1 MISLI
6 GKNGPVEWKE
16 KEWSSLRCG
25 RAQRGWYERA
35 KINTINI
42 RGWLEKKRIT
52 KRMKSERKK
61 TTRLAIANRM
71 AGVRSAFTFIMNIN
85 HCMLRNKSMRYLTD
99 FLYVLFSMYLSFF
112 ALFFTL
118 GIVSVAVYSVRSQN
132 RHRWERKKPHTKIR
146 YTNSLI
152 PIGSYRLTS
161 EKYSAYHNLTTSF
174 CSSQIK
180 IWTRAAY
187 SASS

>member
-1 MISLI
+1 MKLNQVISLI

-35 KINTINI
+35 KINTIYI
-42 RGWLEKKRIT
+42 RGWLEKKANNKT
-52 KRMKSERKK
+52 YEEWEKKK

-112 ALFFTL
+112 ALFFYVGHCFCGRL
-118 GIVSVAVYSVRSQN
+118 LSSI
-132 RHRWERKKPHTKIR
+132 TK
-146 YTNSLI
+146 
-152 PIGSYRLTS
+152 
-161 EKYSAYHNLTTSF
+161 
-174 CSSQIK
+174 
-180 IWTRAAY
+180 
-187 SASS
+187 

>member
-1 MISLI
+1 
-6 GKNGPVEWKE
+6 
-16 KEWSSLRCG
+16 
-25 RAQRGWYERA
+25 
-35 KINTINI
+35 
-42 RGWLEKKRIT
+42 
-52 KRMKSERKK
+52 MKSERKK

-132 RHRWERKKPHTKIR
+132 RHR
-146 YTNSLI
+146 
-152 PIGSYRLTS
+152 
-161 EKYSAYHNLTTSF
+161 
-174 CSSQIK
+174 
-180 IWTRAAY
+180 
-187 SASS
+187 